1 MNDFVQFDR
10 DNLTITVQL
19 PEGKLRIKKDDVEIS
34 FFSGGPGGQNVNK
47 NQNGVRLIYRIPD
60 VHRRYSQKTRE
71 LVTRSIG
78 QRKRDQNITQAF
90 SQLTDKLRRYFYVQ
104 PERKKSKISRKSKEK
119 RLQNKKIQSQKKQSR
134 QKVTGD
140 L

>member
-1 MNDFVQFDR
+1 MDDFVTFDR
-10 DNLTITVQL
+10 DSLTITAAL
-19 PEGKLRIKKDDVEIS
+19 PEGKLEIKKDDVEIS

-47 NQNGVRLIYRIPD
+47 NQNGVRLIYQIPD
-60 VHRRYSQKTRE
+60 EYRRSAQKTRE

-78 QRKRDQNITQAF
+78 QRSREQNLAQAF

-104 PERKKSKISRKSKEK
+104 PERKKTRIPKKSKEK
-119 RLQNKKIQSQKKQSR
+119 RLHDKKLQSQKKQSR
-134 QKVTGD
+134 QNAKAE